1 VRLTQ
6 GVREMSNGT
15 TGNNGTPV
23 PNGDN
28 KLDIQ
33 VLNNG
38 VKLLGEAVV
47 PGASL
52 LLEKHIGA
60 GLLMSGLGVLGAAA
74 LGTTFGPL
82 GYILTRYGA
91 SAVSYSQSLKE
102 PPPPPDS
109 SKKVVEAVGQALR
122 ENTEVLRDMRTAAS
136 MGAVPPAFAAM
147 NRGAGMFTAAQPAGG
162 VFAAA
167 QPAAGTV
174 DVTGDVLRLLRGI
187 SDRLDKVDGRLSSV
201 EQSIEAAQPAA
212 EGRSTGRRSKD
223 A

>member
-1 VRLTQ
+1 
-6 GVREMSNGT
+6 MSNGT

-102 PPPPPDS
+102 PPPPDS

-122 ENTEVLRDMRTAAS
+122 ENTAVLRDMRTAAS
-136 MGAVPPAFAAM
+136 MGAVPPAFAPI
-147 NRGAGMFTAAQPAGG
+147 NRGTGMFTAAQPAGG

-174 DVTGDVLRLLRGI
+174 DVTGDVLQLLRGI
-187 SDRLDKVDGRLSSV
+187 SDRLDKVDSRLSSV
-201 EQSIEAAQPAA
+201 EQSIEAAQPAG